1 MAFTNTSP
9 LMVPT
14 RAKKVNI
21 TNKKKEKKKKKE
33 QEYIFR
39 KYYHLPVYTIFTSQV
54 SKPYYHLKTMAYCAI
69 PKPAFLSKPKKKLN

>member
-14 RAKKVNI
+14 RAKKVN
-21 TNKKKEKKKKKE
+21 KKKKKEEKEKKEE

-39 KYYHLPVYTIFTSQV
+39 ENYHLPVYTIFISQV
-54 SKPYYHLKTMAYCAI
+54 SNPHYH
-69 PKPAFLSKPKKKLN
+69 

>member
-14 RAKKVNI
+14 RAKKVN
-21 TNKKKEKKKKKE
+21 KQKKEKNEE

-39 KYYHLPVYTIFTSQV
+39 ENYHLPVYTIFTSQV
-54 SKPYYHLKTMAYCAI
+54 SNQHYHLKTMAYCAN
-69 PKPAFLSKPKKKLN
+69 PKPAFLSKPTELN